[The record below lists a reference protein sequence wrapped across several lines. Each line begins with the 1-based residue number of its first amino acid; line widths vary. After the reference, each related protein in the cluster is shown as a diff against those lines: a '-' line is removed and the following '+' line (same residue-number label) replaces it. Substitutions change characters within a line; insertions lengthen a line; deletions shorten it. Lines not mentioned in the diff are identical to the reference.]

1 MKAVRDPL
9 LKLPGEAMVLTKA
22 VIKSADLL
30 DVSNAALARVL
41 GLSPST
47 VSRLK
52 QGQYVLKA
60 DGKEF
65 ELAALFVRL
74 FRSLDAISGSDDAA
88 SKSWLRANNRVLRG
102 RPIDR
107 IASVTGLIDVVE
119 YLDAS
124 RAPI

>member
-1 MKAVRDPL
+1 MKAARASH

-22 VIKSADLL
+22 VIKAAELL
-30 DVSNAALARVL
+30 DVTNAALARVL

-47 VSRLK
+47 VSRLR

-60 DGKEF
+60 DAKEF
-65 ELAALFVRL
+65 ELAVLFVRL
-74 FRSLDAISGSDDAA
+74 FRSLDAISGSDDTA
-88 SKSWLRANNRVLRG
+88 SKSWLRAENRLLRG

-107 IASVTGLIDVVE
+107 IRTVTGLIDVVG
-119 YLDAS
+119 YLDAR